1 MSLPP
6 ARLGPMALQ
15 PGVTRTNALT
25 LLGAAFLSI
34 GVVTFI
40 SVMQPYLLTEN
51 LRLPVGEQGAATG
64 ILAFAF
70 EATVMLFVAP
80 YGALADKIGRRP
92 IFALGFLWA
101 GMAMAMYPLAETLSQ
116 LVLCR
121 MVFAVGSAAV
131 TGMLATVLADYP
143 RECSRGLMVAASGI
157 CNGLGA
163 MVFVLLLS
171 RLPEVFAAMGYSTL
185 AAGRLTFW
193 VAATLCAMSAL
204 VVFLGLKTGTPGA
217 SRTRQGLSRL
227 LREGAA
233 AVRGNP
239 RIALAYAT
247 SFVARGDLML
257 VSTFFAL
264 WAKQAGLDQG
274 LTLEQASARIGLFIP
289 IISAASLLWA
299 PVWGPI
305 LDRLDRTTAVAIAMA
320 MAGGAYL
327 VAGFS
332 PNPIA
337 NAFMPV
343 AVMLGIGEFSAI
355 LAGATLIGQEAPESV
370 RGSVVGLFNLC
381 GSVGVLCISL
391 VAGYVFDH
399 WMPSAPFIVVGFAN
413 LFLVGMA
420 LRVKRQ
426 TGYRPPAGA
435 EPSH

>member
-1 MSLPP
+1 MTAPLV
-6 ARLGPMALQ
+6 RLGPLELQ
-15 PGVTRTNALT
+15 PGVTRANAVT

-34 GVVTFI
+34 GVVTFL

-51 LRLPVGEQGAATG
+51 LRLPASEQGGATG

-101 GMAMAMYPLAETLSQ
+101 SVAMTIYPLAETLGQ

-121 MVFAVGSAAV
+121 MLFAIGSAGI

-143 RECSRGLMVAASGI
+143 QERSRGLMVAASGL

-163 MVFVLLLS
+163 MFFVLVLS
-171 RLPEVFAAMGYSTL
+171 RMPELFAGMGYSTL
-185 AAGRLTFW
+185 AAGRLTYW
-193 VAATLCAMSAL
+193 IAAGICALSA
-204 VVFLGLKTGTPGA
+204 VVVYLGLRAGTPGA
-217 SRTRQGLSRL
+217 PRAQQSLGRL

-233 AVRGNP
+233 AARSNP

-257 VSTFFAL
+257 ISTFFAL
-264 WAKQAGLDQG
+264 WAKQAGIDQG
-274 LTLEQASARIGLFIP
+274 LTLEEASSRIGLFIP
-289 IISAASLLWA
+289 IISGASLLWA
-299 PVWGPI
+299 PVWGPV
-305 LDRLDRTTAVAIAMA
+305 LDRLDRVTAVAVAMA

-327 VAGFS
+327 LAGFS
-332 PNPIA
+332 PDPIA
-337 NAFMPV
+337 TAFIPV

-355 LAGATLIGQEAPESV
+355 LAGATLIGQEAPAEI
-370 RGSVVGLFNLC
+370 RGSVIGLFNLC

-391 VAGYVFDH
+391 TAGYVFDH
-399 WMPSAPFIVVGFAN
+399 WMPGAPFVVVGCAN
-413 LFLVGMA
+413 LILFLMA
-420 LRVKRQ
+420 LLVRRR
-426 TGYRPPAGA
+426 TGYRAA
-435 EPSH
+435 QKSL